1 MRRAVYER
9 TGGSDREALRKALY
23 ERGGWRTAGSIVC
36 VLKGELRPTRE
47 EREEIREEVMTA
59 PRKLSELCE
68 KPSQRECPEVCRAGL
83 KASRSA

>member
-36 VLKGELRPTRE
+36 ILKGELRPTRE

-59 PRKLSELCE
+59 PHKLSELCE
-68 KPSQRECPEVCRAGL
+68 KPSQRRVYRSLPSGL
-83 KASRSA
+83 NGK